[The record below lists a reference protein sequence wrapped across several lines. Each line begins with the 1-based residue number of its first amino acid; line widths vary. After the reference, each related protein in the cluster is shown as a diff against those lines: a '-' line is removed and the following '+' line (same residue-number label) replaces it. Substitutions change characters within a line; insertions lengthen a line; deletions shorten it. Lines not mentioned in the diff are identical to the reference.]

1 MLQRRYPL
9 NKKTSDDRLSNEAQ
23 QFLGRMLPLQ
33 SLFFSGRT
41 HGGVRWY
48 SLCPRCQE
56 EYVSSSFVL
65 TPQQDFAFSY
75 SAPVHVPTRSRV
87 HGLFVRSLLGVAL
100 NFIIHPIQNFHID
113 GFHAIIRVIILSK
126 G

>member
-1 MLQRRYPL
+1 MIVYQMKHNNSSAVCCLCKVCSFREEL
-9 NKKTSDDRLSNEAQ
+9 TDESV
-23 QFLGRMLPLQ
+23 GI
-33 SLFFSGRT
+33 LFA
-41 HGGVRWY
+41 
-48 SLCPRCQE
+48 PRCEE